1 MSFGNRQRFRL
12 GMRRFQWVETAM
24 ASKEE
29 DFKDRFVAVLQD
41 LRTNGGKDPEIMFL
55 IGSLAAR
62 LTDRAGQPGWAAY
75 KVALAPEAY
84 DRLLSDFQTQGN
96 AFHREGKAKHAYAV
110 QVLAISLI
118 ARTQK
123 DPELQAG
130 DRLLDEMLGFLIAAY
145 RKAEA
150 MTPKPH

>member
-1 MSFGNRQRFRL
+1 M
-12 GMRRFQWVETAM
+12 TT
-24 ASKEE
+24 KEE

-41 LRTNGGKDPEIMFL
+41 LRSNGGKDPEAMFL

-62 LTDRAGQPGWAAY
+62 LLDRAKQPSWAAY
-75 KVALAPEAY
+75 KAAMAPEAY
-84 DRLLSDFQTQGN
+84 SKLLSDFQKQGN
-96 AFHREGKAKHAYAV
+96 GFHREGKDKHAYAV

-118 ARTQK
+118 ARTQQ
-123 DPELQAG
+123 DPEIRAG
-130 DRLLDEMLGFLIAAY
+130 NGLLDEMLGFLIAAY

>member
-1 MSFGNRQRFRL
+1 
-12 GMRRFQWVETAM
+12 M

-41 LRTNGGKDPEIMFL
+41 LRSSGGKDPEIMFL

-62 LTDRAGQPGWAAY
+62 LLDRAKQPSWAAY
-75 KVALAPEAY
+75 KIALAPAAY
-84 DRLLSDFQTQGN
+84 DKLLGDFKTQGN
-96 AFHREGKAKHAYAV
+96 AFHRDGKPKHAYAV
-110 QVLAISLI
+110 QVLAMSLI

-123 DPELQAG
+123 DPEVQAG
-130 DRLLDEMLGFLIAAY
+130 NGLLDEMLGLLIAAY